1 MSDPARAPSA
11 VDLGLFVQQPPATVW
26 RALTEPDLIA
36 RWLAPALGFGAQV
49 GTTFILQVPVPGRPA
64 AEMACQVV
72 AVTLEQQLS
81 YSWTDLRGD
90 PPARWLVDW
99 QLRPQGRGTRILL
112 HISGFDLTDR
122 RQKMARNALERG
134 WNNTVLPRL
143 ADVVAEP

>member
-1 MSDPARAPSA
+1 MVAP
-11 VDLGLFVQQPPATVW
+11 PPLHQ
-26 RALTEPDLIA
+26 LT
-36 RWLAPALGFGAQV
+36 
-49 GTTFILQVPVPGRPA
+49 
-64 AEMACQVV
+64 
-72 AVTLEQQLS
+72 